1 MDGLASV
8 LSYVYIWRWVGPR
21 GAPSSFCPSACAA
34 AAPAAP
40 HAPCLY
46 TYRSYTMAAPGAGRP
61 TPLLRGSRGGGG
73 GCRRRTVRTNQT
85 TNQDRRPPPPPPRR
99 RRHPCYGG
107 AAAAAQPLRQWVI
120 LNAVIL
126 NAAFRLFRPFPGAAA
141 GPLLGGGGG
150 GGAPPNPGDVSEIPW
165 DFFLTVPPGGARA
178 GRARRGAGV
187 VVLSFLGHGMAGES

>member
-1 MDGLASV
+1 MLRRAVAAGYHRGDRANTGHYSQDSV
-8 LSYVYIWRWVGPR
+8 KKR
-21 GAPSSFCPSACAA
+21 
-34 AAPAAP
+34 
-40 HAPCLY
+40 
-46 TYRSYTMAAPGAGRP
+46 AGEGWERIGG
-61 TPLLRGSRGGGG
+61 TPVTGE
-73 GCRRRTVRTNQT
+73 
-85 TNQDRRPPPPPPRR
+85 PR

-150 GGAPPNPGDVSEIPW
+150 GGPPPNPGDASEIPW
-165 DFFLTVPPGGARA
+165 DFFLTVPPGGSRA